1 MINFKEKVR
10 DALSTVIEGLSKE
23 EIENLIE
30 TPPSF
35 DMGDYAFPVFR
46 LAKTYKKAPNLI
58 AEEIKEKLSHNEY
71 FDKVENAGPYVNF
84 FICKEKLLET
94 VYKEIEEKGD
104 MYGSSDMGKGKNV
117 IVEFSSPNIAKPMHI
132 GHIRSTVI
140 GNALYHI
147 FKHLGYNTIAI
158 NHLGD
163 YGTQFGMLIAAYKLW
178 GDREAIEKN
187 PIDELLDLYVR
198 YNKLQ
203 ELDPA
208 ARDTARDWFKKLE
221 QGDEEATEIWTWMKK
236 LSIVE
241 FEKVYDML
249 GIKYDSYKGEAFYSD
264 KMPAVI
270 EEIKEK
276 NIGKMDDGAYIV
288 DLKPYGLTPLIIVK
302 SNGTTTYATRD
313 IAAARYRKKTY
324 DFYKNIYVVASEQNL
339 HFQQWKQVLKL
350 MGDEWADDCIHVN
363 FGLISLKDGALS
375 TRQGRV
381 LKLEDVLNKA
391 IEKTREIIEKRNPNL
406 ENKEE
411 VAKMVGTGAIVFQEL
426 FNQRIKDYV
435 FDWDKTLSFE
445 GETGPYAQYTYARSK
460 SLIEKNGGFDPAKV
474 DFNLVKD
481 EAYEIL
487 KYVYD
492 LPRTIVLAMEKY
504 EAFYITRNIIDI
516 AKAFNKYYAANQII
530 TDDEKLT
537 NSRLAIVDIVQ
548 KAIKVGMNLIGV
560 QTPDRM

>member
-1 MINFKEKVR
+1 MINFKEKVS
-10 DALSTVIEGLSKE
+10 DALSAVIEELSKE
-23 EIENLIE
+23 EIDNLVE

-58 AEEIKEKLSHNEY
+58 AEDIKGKLGDNEY
-71 FDKVENAGPYVNF
+71 FEKIENAGPYVNF
-84 FICKEKLLET
+84 FINKEKLLEA
-94 VYKEIEEKGD
+94 VYKEIEEKGEI
-104 MYGSSDMGKGKNV
+104 YGSSDMGKGKNV

-147 FKHLGYNTIAI
+147 FKHLGYNTVAI

-288 DLKPYGLTPLIIVK
+288 DLKPYNLTPLIIVK

-391 IEKTREIIEKRNPNL
+391 IEKTRDIIEKRNPNL
-406 ENKEE
+406 ENKDE

-445 GETGPYAQYTYARSK
+445 GETGPYAQYTYARCK
-460 SLIEKNGGFDPAKV
+460 SLIDKNGGFDPSKV
-474 DFNLVKD
+474 DFDLVKD

-492 LPRTIVLAMEKY
+492 LPRTIVMAMEKY

-537 NSRLAIVDIVQ
+537 NSRLAIVDITQ

>member
-10 DALSTVIEGLSKE
+10 DALSIVIEGLSKE

-84 FICKEKLLET
+84 FICKEKLLEI

-445 GETGPYAQYTYARSK
+445 GETGPYAQYTYARCK
-460 SLIEKNGGFDPAKV
+460 SLIEKSGGFDPAKV
-474 DFNLVKD
+474 DFSLVKD

-516 AKAFNKYYAANQII
+516 AKSFNKYYAANQII

>member
-58 AEEIKEKLSHNEY
+58 AEEIK
-71 FDKVENAGPYVNF
+71 ENAGPYVNF

-249 GIKYDSYKGEAFYSD
+249 GIKYDSYKG
-264 KMPAVI
+264 
-270 EEIKEK
+270 
-276 NIGKMDDGAYIV
+276 
-288 DLKPYGLTPLIIVK
+288 
-302 SNGTTTYATRD
+302 
-313 IAAARYRKKTY
+313 
-324 DFYKNIYVVASEQNL
+324 
-339 HFQQWKQVLKL
+339 
-350 MGDEWADDCIHVN
+350 
-363 FGLISLKDGALS
+363 
-375 TRQGRV
+375 
-381 LKLEDVLNKA
+381 
-391 IEKTREIIEKRNPNL
+391 
-406 ENKEE
+406 
-411 VAKMVGTGAIVFQEL
+411 
-426 FNQRIKDYV
+426 
-435 FDWDKTLSFE
+435 
-445 GETGPYAQYTYARSK
+445 
-460 SLIEKNGGFDPAKV
+460 
-474 DFNLVKD
+474 
-481 EAYEIL
+481 
-487 KYVYD
+487 
-492 LPRTIVLAMEKY
+492 
-504 EAFYITRNIIDI
+504 
-516 AKAFNKYYAANQII
+516 
-530 TDDEKLT
+530 
-537 NSRLAIVDIVQ
+537 
-548 KAIKVGMNLIGV
+548 
-560 QTPDRM
+560 

>member
-1 MINFKEKVR
+1 
-10 DALSTVIEGLSKE
+10 
-23 EIENLIE
+23 
-30 TPPSF
+30 
-35 DMGDYAFPVFR
+35 MGDYAFPVFR

-58 AEEIKEKLSHNEY
+58 AEDIKEKLGDNEY
-71 FDKVENAGPYVNF
+71 FEKIENAGPYVNF
-84 FICKEKLLET
+84 FVNKEKLLEA
-94 VYKEIEEKGD
+94 VYKEIEEKGE

-221 QGDEEATEIWTWMKK
+221 QGDEEATEIWTWMKQ

-288 DLKPYGLTPLIIVK
+288 DLKPYNLTPLIIVK

-391 IEKTREIIEKRNPNL
+391 IEKTRDIIEKRNPNL
-406 ENKEE
+406 ENKDE

-445 GETGPYAQYTYARSK
+445 GETGPYAQYTYARCK
-460 SLIEKNGGFDPAKV
+460 SLIDKNGGFDPAKV

-492 LPRTIVLAMEKY
+492 LPRTIVMAMEKY

-537 NSRLAIVDIVQ
+537 NSRLAIVDITQ

>member
-1 MINFKEKVR
+1 MINFKDKVTE
-10 DALSTVIEGLSKE
+10 ALSTVIEELSKE
-23 EIENLIE
+23 DIDALIE
-30 TPPSF
+30 VPPSF

-46 LAKTYKKAPNLI
+46 LAKTYRKAPNQI
-58 AEEIKEKLSHNEY
+58 ALDIKEKLGDNEY
-71 FDKVENAGPYVNF
+71 FEKIENAGPYVNF
-84 FICKEKLLET
+84 FVNKEKLCET
-94 VYKEIEEKGD
+94 VFKEIEEKGEN
-104 MYGSSDMGKGKNV
+104 YGSSDIGNGKTVV
-117 IVEFSSPNIAKPMHI
+117 IDFSSPNIAKPMHI

-147 FKHLGYNTIAI
+147 FKHLGFNAIAI

-187 PIDELLDLYVR
+187 PIDELLNLYVK

-203 ELDPA
+203 EEEPE
-208 ARDTARDWFKKLE
+208 AREVARDWFRKLE
-221 QGDEEATEIWTWMKK
+221 EGDEEAVELWTWMKK

-264 KMPAVI
+264 KMPAVVK
-270 EEIKEK
+270 EIKEK

-288 DLKPYGLTPLIIVK
+288 DLKPYGLTPVIIVK
-302 SNGTTTYATRD
+302 SNGTTTYLTRD

-339 HFQQWKQVLKL
+339 HFKQLKQVLNML
-350 MGDEWADDCIHVN
+350 GDDWSEDCVHVN
-363 FGLISLKDGALS
+363 FGMISLQDGSLS
-375 TRQGRV
+375 TRHGRV
-381 LKLEDVLNKA
+381 LKLEDVLNKS
-391 IEKTREIIEKRNPNL
+391 IEKTRDIIEKRNPNL
-406 ENKEE
+406 EDKDD
-411 VAKMVGTGAIVFQEL
+411 VAKKVGIGAIVFQEL

-445 GETGPYAQYTYARSK
+445 GETGPYAQYTYARCK
-460 SLIEKNGGFDPAKV
+460 SLLDKNGGFDESKV
-474 DFNLVKD
+474 DFSLVKD
-481 EAYEIL
+481 EAFEIL

-492 LPRTIVLAMEKY
+492 LPRTILMAMEKY
-504 EAFYITRNIIDI
+504 EAFYITRNIIDV
-516 AKAFNKYYAANQII
+516 AKAFNKYYAAHQII

-548 KAIKVGMNLIGV
+548 KAIKVGMNIIGV
-560 QTPDRM
+560 ETPERM

>member
-445 GETGPYAQYTYARSK
+445 GETGPYAQYTYARCK
-460 SLIEKNGGFDPAKV
+460 SLIEKNDGFDPAKV

>member
-208 ARDTARDWFKKLE
+208 ARETARDWFKKLE

>member
-1 MINFKEKVR
+1 
-10 DALSTVIEGLSKE
+10 
-23 EIENLIE
+23 
-30 TPPSF
+30 
-35 DMGDYAFPVFR
+35 
-46 LAKTYKKAPNLI
+46 
-58 AEEIKEKLSHNEY
+58 
-71 FDKVENAGPYVNF
+71 
-84 FICKEKLLET
+84 
-94 VYKEIEEKGD
+94 
-104 MYGSSDMGKGKNV
+104 
-117 IVEFSSPNIAKPMHI
+117 
-132 GHIRSTVI
+132 
-140 GNALYHI
+140 
-147 FKHLGYNTIAI
+147 
-158 NHLGD
+158 
-163 YGTQFGMLIAAYKLW
+163 
-178 GDREAIEKN
+178 
-187 PIDELLDLYVR
+187 
-198 YNKLQ
+198 
-203 ELDPA
+203 
-208 ARDTARDWFKKLE
+208 
-221 QGDEEATEIWTWMKK
+221 
-236 LSIVE
+236 
-241 FEKVYDML
+241 
-249 GIKYDSYKGEAFYSD
+249 
-264 KMPAVI
+264 MPAVI

-288 DLKPYGLTPLIIVK
+288 DLKPYNLTPLIIVK

-391 IEKTREIIEKRNPNL
+391 IEKTRDIIEKRNPNL
-406 ENKEE
+406 ENKDE

-445 GETGPYAQYTYARSK
+445 GETGPYAQYTYARCK
-460 SLIEKNGGFDPAKV
+460 SLIDKNGGFDPAKV

-492 LPRTIVLAMEKY
+492 LPRTIVMAMEKY

-537 NSRLAIVDIVQ
+537 NSRLAIVDITQ

>member
-208 ARDTARDWFKKLE
+208 ARETARDWFKKLE

-516 AKAFNKYYAANQII
+516 AKSFNKYYAANQII

>member
-1 MINFKEKVR
+1 MINFKEKVS
-10 DALSTVIEGLSKE
+10 DALSAVIEELSKE
-23 EIENLIE
+23 EIDNLVE

-58 AEEIKEKLSHNEY
+58 AEDIKGKLGDNEY
-71 FDKVENAGPYVNF
+71 FEKIENAGPYVNF
-84 FICKEKLLET
+84 FINKEKLLET
-94 VYKEIEEKGD
+94 VYKEIEEKGE

-221 QGDEEATEIWTWMKK
+221 QGDEEATEIWTWMKQ

-288 DLKPYGLTPLIIVK
+288 DLKPYNLTPLIIVK

-391 IEKTREIIEKRNPNL
+391 IEKTRDIIEKRNPNL
-406 ENKEE
+406 ENKDE

-445 GETGPYAQYTYARSK
+445 GETGPYAQYTYARCK
-460 SLIEKNGGFDPAKV
+460 SLIDKKGGFDPAKV

-492 LPRTIVLAMEKY
+492 LPRTIVMAMEKY

-537 NSRLAIVDIVQ
+537 NSRLAIVDITQ

>member
-288 DLKPYGLTPLIIVK
+288 DLKPNGLTPLIIVK

-445 GETGPYAQYTYARSK
+445 GETGPYAQYTYARCK
-460 SLIEKNGGFDPAKV
+460 SLIEKNAGFDPAKV

>member
-1 MINFKEKVR
+1 
-10 DALSTVIEGLSKE
+10 
-23 EIENLIE
+23 
-30 TPPSF
+30 
-35 DMGDYAFPVFR
+35 
-46 LAKTYKKAPNLI
+46 
-58 AEEIKEKLSHNEY
+58 
-71 FDKVENAGPYVNF
+71 
-84 FICKEKLLET
+84 
-94 VYKEIEEKGD
+94 
-104 MYGSSDMGKGKNV
+104 
-117 IVEFSSPNIAKPMHI
+117 
-132 GHIRSTVI
+132 
-140 GNALYHI
+140 
-147 FKHLGYNTIAI
+147 TIAI

-221 QGDEEATEIWTWMKK
+221 QGDEEATEIWTWMKQ

-288 DLKPYGLTPLIIVK
+288 DLKPYNLTPLIIVK

-339 HFQQWKQVLKL
+339 HFQPWKQVLKL

-391 IEKTREIIEKRNPNL
+391 IEKTRDIIEKRNPNL
-406 ENKEE
+406 ENKDE

-445 GETGPYAQYTYARSK
+445 GETGPYAQYTYARCK
-460 SLIEKNGGFDPAKV
+460 SLIDKNGGFDPAKV
-474 DFNLVKD
+474 DFDLVKD

-492 LPRTIVLAMEKY
+492 LPRTIVMAMEKY

-537 NSRLAIVDIVQ
+537 NSRLAIVDITQ

>member
-1 MINFKEKVR
+1 MINFKEKVS
-10 DALSTVIEGLSKE
+10 DALSAVIEELSKE
-23 EIENLIE
+23 EIDNLVE

-58 AEEIKEKLSHNEY
+58 AEDIKEKLGDNEY
-71 FDKVENAGPYVNF
+71 FEKIENAGPYVNF
-84 FICKEKLLET
+84 FVNKEKLLEA
-94 VYKEIEEKGD
+94 VYKEIEEKGE

>member
-249 GIKYDSYKGEAFYSD
+249 GINKIA
-264 KMPAVI
+264 
-270 EEIKEK
+270 
-276 NIGKMDDGAYIV
+276 
-288 DLKPYGLTPLIIVK
+288 DLTI
-302 SNGTTTYATRD
+302 
-313 IAAARYRKKTY
+313 
-324 DFYKNIYVVASEQNL
+324 
-339 HFQQWKQVLKL
+339 
-350 MGDEWADDCIHVN
+350 MGDWRTYQHTDVFFLAFSGNAETAERMKKQDCI
-363 FGLISLKDGALS
+363 
-375 TRQGRV
+375 RQFK
-381 LKLEDVLNKA
+381 KL
-391 IEKTREIIEKRNPNL
+391 TS
-406 ENKEE
+406 
-411 VAKMVGTGAIVFQEL
+411 
-426 FNQRIKDYV
+426 V
-435 FDWDKTLSFE
+435 FDMQL
-445 GETGPYAQYTYARSK
+445 
-460 SLIEKNGGFDPAKV
+460 
-474 DFNLVKD
+474 
-481 EAYEIL
+481 
-487 KYVYD
+487 
-492 LPRTIVLAMEKY
+492 
-504 EAFYITRNIIDI
+504 
-516 AKAFNKYYAANQII
+516 
-530 TDDEKLT
+530 
-537 NSRLAIVDIVQ
+537 
-548 KAIKVGMNLIGV
+548 
-560 QTPDRM
+560 DRP